1 MRFVFLSLMWSCA
14 VAQILP
20 VDPNTPDVSCEL
32 MTNLT
37 FCDGIGYTMASYPNF
52 RMQTNQGEA
61 NTELKQFI
69 ILVNSGC
76 SNAIVHYLC
85 SVYAPYCQSNYR
97 KIPPC
102 ANLCVYVRDSC
113 APRLQQYG
121 ISWPPQLAC
130 ESWPA
135 FGAVCFGPSTE
146 GLSNLTIPRNPLFT
160 LPNTTSVP
168 VASTVRPTS
177 SPSATNS
184 SDYMMKC
191 PSDMD
196 MDMKKKNQYKDY
208 KFGDVG
214 GCAVP
219 CSGKTPYFGGSNQT
233 SAPAFI
239 LVFAITCLLFTFFTV
254 ATYLIDRR
262 RFHYPERPIIFLSGC
277 YLFISIAYIVGAV
290 SKLTNGSFACDR
302 DAEDSATVGSGLD
315 KEGAVFQRQPGPF
328 ADVYKQASC
337 IILFLL
343 VYYPHMAAAV
353 WWVMLT
359 LTWFLAAFLKWGEE
373 AVERFWVL
381 YHIVAWSVPAIQVI
395 IVLALKLVD
404 GDQLAGLCYVG
415 NQNVV
420 ALGTLVFLPLL
431 VYLVIGVV
439 FWLIGFVSLISIREQ
454 LSRDPP
460 KARKLCR
467 LVMRVGVYAACY
479 TLPNVVFLLLLV
491 YEIVERRKWES
502 AVIHPNQTTPMPNF
516 PAFLLKYLMI
526 FTVGIGSTS
535 WIMTQKT
542 FAAWH
547 KFFISCCC
555 RRAAKKDY
563 EPSKSQT
570 AV

>member
-1 MRFVFLSLMWSCA
+1 MRFVFLSLLCSFA

-20 VDPNTPDVSCEL
+20 VDPNTTPDVSCEL
-32 MTNLT
+32 MTNLS
-37 FCDGIGYTMASYPNF
+37 FCYGVGYNKSSFPNF
-52 RMQTNQGEA
+52 RMQTTQVDA
-61 NTELKQFI
+61 NTELKQFV

-85 SVYAPYCQSNYR
+85 SVYAPYCEPKYL

-113 APRLQQYG
+113 APKLQQFG
-121 ISWPPQLAC
+121 VAWPPQLAC
-130 ESWPA
+130 ENWPA
-135 FGAVCFGPSTE
+135 YGSVCFGPSTS
-146 GLSNLTIPRNPLFT
+146 GLANITIPRNPLFN
-160 LPNTTSVP
+160 LPNTTSEP
-168 VASTVRPTS
+168 VTATGVRPTS
-177 SPSATNS
+177 SPSAVNS
-184 SDYMMKC
+184 SNVC
-191 PSDMD
+191 PSDMTIQ
-196 MDMKKKNQYKDY
+196 KKNQYSEY
-208 KFGDVG
+208 TFGGVS

-219 CSGKTPYFGGSNQT
+219 CSGNSYYFSAAGTDS
-233 SAPAFI
+233 SAPAFV

-290 SKLTNGSFACDR
+290 SKLTHGSFACDSA
-302 DAEDSATVGSGLD
+302 DAFKSGATVGPNN
-315 KEGAVFQRQPGPF
+315 EAAVFQRQPSTS

-381 YHIVAWSVPAIQVI
+381 YHIVAWSVPAIQVV
-395 IVLALKLVD
+395 IVLALRLVD

-420 ALGTLVFLPLL
+420 ALATLVFLPLL
-431 VYLVIGVV
+431 VYLVVGVV
-439 FWLIGFVSLISIREQ
+439 FWIIGFVALINIREH

-467 LVMRVGVYAACY
+467 LVMRIGVYAACY
-479 TLPNVVFLLLLV
+479 TLPNAVLLLLLV
-491 YEIVERRKWES
+491 YEIVQRRKWES
-502 AVIHPNQTTPMPNF
+502 AVIQKQDAPLPNF

-547 KFFISCCC
+547 KFFASCVC
-555 RRAAKKDY
+555 RRKVENDY